1 MLSELEINAVICVPE
16 PHAILPTGPIDVRGY
31 ALAGGEHIVAR
42 VALSVDVGAT
52 WTQAQL
58 EGDDQPW
65 TWRLWQ
71 AQLELPP
78 GEHEIIV
85 CAVDSAANMQPVH
98 LRDVWNFKGYM
109 NNAWHRVRVHV
120 AEA

>member
-1 MLSELEINAVICVPE
+1 
-16 PHAILPTGPIDVRGY
+16 
-31 ALAGGEHIVAR
+31 
-42 VALSVDVGAT
+42 LSVDGGAT

-71 AQLELPP
+71 AQLALPP

-85 CAVDSAANMQPVH
+85 CAVDSAANTQPAH

-120 AEA
+120 EK